1 MKKDVQVSE
10 TAQLLIKGL
19 NKSYR
24 KLLASK
30 KQSNLS
36 LVVTV
41 NGKIVEIKP

>member
-10 TAQLLIKGL
+10 TAQLLLKGL
-19 NKSYR
+19 NKSYK

-30 KQSNLS
+30 KQSNSPLA
-36 LVVTV
+36 VTI